1 MEKGTIVG
9 IHDLNISIYPLLSPL
24 QVRGSSKLDP
34 CYTSPDEAGNRL
46 KSQVVGP
53 GSKLEAFLG
62 KGEVSQAA
70 QLALSVLKAANAK
83 PDCDKEISILVK
95 IVVSFKDANAFV
107 CYNLRFKV

>member
-1 MEKGTIVG
+1 MEKGKIAG
-9 IHDLNISIYPLLSPL
+9 IQDLNLSIYPHLSPL

-34 CYTSPDEAGNRL
+34 CLTSPDEAGDRL

-95 IVVSFKDANAFV
+95 IVVSFKNAYAV
-107 CYNLRFKV
+107 V